1 MPFPTLARAVLGAM
15 FICCLHLTP
24 AQAQPF
30 QYVATTGSDAGMCGA
45 IVTPC
50 RTFQRLHDLVGAGFT
65 IVALDSGDF
74 NAITITKSIAI
85 VARGVAAT
93 GWSGANT
100 KITINAG
107 ANDVIH
113 IDGLR
118 LGRNVPQG
126 DNSGIQF
133 NSGGRLL
140 VRNCVIRGLGTAGIY
155 VRGGGAKRVFISDC
169 TIANN
174 FHGVF
179 VRPGGAGSSRV
190 QLDNVRIEGNSS
202 SGIRAVGSGA
212 IVRISNSTITNNG
225 RGLAALNNGK
235 IVSFGNNVIIDN
247 NVNGAPT
254 STIALK

>member
-1 MPFPTLARAVLGAM
+1 MPYPTFARAALGAV
-15 FICCLHLTP
+15 FVLLLQLAP
-24 AQAQPF
+24 AKAQPF
-30 QYVATTGSDAGMCGA
+30 QYAATTGSDAGNCGA
-45 IVTPC
+45 ITTPC
-50 RTFQRLHDLVGAGFT
+50 RTFQRVHDLVGAGFT

-74 NAITITKSIAI
+74 NAVTITKSIAI

-118 LGRNVPQG
+118 LGRDAPAG

-133 NSGGRLL
+133 NSGGKLH
-140 VRNCVIRGLGTAGIY
+140 VRNCVIRGLGTAGIFI
-155 VRGGGAKRVFISDC
+155 RGGGIKRVFISDC

-179 VRPGGAGSSRV
+179 VKPAGAGSSRV
-190 QLDNVRIEGNSS
+190 QLDNVRIEGNSGH
-202 SGIRAVGSGA
+202 GIRAVGSKA
-212 IVRISNSTITNNG
+212 IVRISNSTIANNNRGLSVANNG
-225 RGLAALNNGK
+225 R
-235 IVSFGNNVIIDN
+235 IVSFGNNAIIDN

-254 STIALK
+254 ATIALK

>member
-1 MPFPTLARAVLGAM
+1 MPFRTLLRAVLGAM
-15 FICCLHLTP
+15 FICGLHLTP

-30 QYVATTGSDAGMCGA
+30 QYVATTGSDAGICGT
-45 IVTPC
+45 ITSPC
-50 RTFQRLHDLVGAGFT
+50 RTFQRMHDLAGAGFT

-74 NAITITKSIAI
+74 NAVTITKSIAI

-100 KITINAG
+100 KIAINAG

-118 LGRNVPQG
+118 LGRNMPAG

-133 NSGGRLL
+133 NSGGRLH
-140 VRNCVIRGLGTAGIY
+140 VRNCTIRNFATAGIF
-155 VRGGGAKRVFISDC
+155 VRGGGTKRVFISDC

-179 VRPGGAGSSRV
+179 VKPAGAGGSRV
-190 QLDNVRIEGNSS
+190 QLDRVRIEGNSGH
-202 SGIRAVGSGA
+202 GIRAVGSKA
-212 IVRISNSTITNNG
+212 IVRISNSTIANNN
-225 RGLAALNNGK
+225 RGLSAANDGK
-235 IVSFGNNVIIDN
+235 IVSFGNNVLIDN
-247 NVNGAPT
+247 TANGAPT